1 MHVDKKNEKQR
12 EQKLWIQKI
21 KEHREIAEGGGG
33 GKADALDKKYTGQI
47 LLDGIRE
54 IRNYI
59 FHVDQIFEDA
69 K

>member
-1 MHVDKKNEKQR
+1 M
-12 EQKLWIQKI
+12 
-21 KEHREIAEGGGG
+21 GGGG